1 MKVIFLFLS
10 CVIAVSSFTNPV
22 FADGPQTVTVQ
33 ATVKKIE
40 AEKITVEVN
49 EGAMKGQ
56 ALEAQSN
63 PSASGQSMHFSVGE
77 KVYVSYFKDQ
87 TGRETVYIVDFVRD
101 QSLFILFFFFL
112 LSVVLIGKW
121 KGFTSFIGMVISF
134 FIIAQFVIPQILAG
148 NDPVLISLLASLF
161 IVPVTF
167 YIAHGFDKKTT
178 TAIAGTFI
186 SLVLTAFLSYFFI
199 HLTKL
204 TGFASE
210 EATYIQM
217 MKAGSINIKSLL
229 LAGIIIGALG
239 ILNDITI
246 AQTAVIEKLAELN
259 PRWGF
264 GELYSHSMSVGRE
277 HIASLVNTLILVYTG
292 AALPLF
298 LLFYS
303 ANTSFIYAMNQEV
316 VATEIVRTLVSSI
329 GIIAAVPITT
339 AIAAFF
345 IKK

>member
-1 MKVIFLFLS
+1 M
-10 CVIAVSSFTNPV
+10 T
-22 FADGPQTVTVQ
+22 
-33 ATVKKIE
+33 
-40 AEKITVEVN
+40 
-49 EGAMKGQ
+49 
-56 ALEAQSN
+56 
-63 PSASGQSMHFSVGE
+63 
-77 KVYVSYFKDQ
+77 
-87 TGRETVYIVDFVRD
+87 
-101 QSLFILFFFFL
+101 
-112 LSVVLIGKW
+112 
-121 KGFTSFIGMVISF
+121 
-134 FIIAQFVIPQILAG
+134 
-148 NDPVLISLLASLF
+148 
-161 IVPVTF
+161 
-167 YIAHGFDKKTT
+167 
-178 TAIAGTFI
+178 
-186 SLVLTAFLSYFFI
+186 
-199 HLTKL
+199 
-204 TGFASE
+204 
-210 EATYIQM
+210 
-217 MKAGSINIKSLL
+217 AGSINSKSLL